1 MTNAKN
7 NSQPTQNMISVRNIY
22 KNFGNKKTGE
32 LSVLRGI
39 SCDIKRG
46 ERVVIIGPSGSGK
59 STFLRCM
66 NLLEDPTYG
75 EVWLDGRLVTAPDP
89 YLHPNVIKLSKT
101 FEKLSKADP
110 NATEQ
115 ELIDLIKKDDLL
127 RVREGKA
134 YRKLLQ
140 KIEHKYGID
149 INIARQR
156 MGMVFQSFN
165 LFNNLTI
172 MQNLTLAPVQ
182 LHLKT
187 KEEAEAK
194 ATELLHRIGL
204 YDKKD
209 EYPSKLSGGQKQRIA
224 IIRALAMDPDVM
236 LFDEPTSALDPEMVG
251 EVLDL
256 IRSLAD
262 EGMTMVIVTHEM
274 GFAKEVAT
282 RVIFVDQGK
291 IQEEAPPKEFF
302 ENPQNE
308 RLKEFLSKVL

>member
-1 MTNAKN
+1 MTNDKN
-7 NSQPTQNMISVRNIY
+7 MVQKSEPMISVKNIY
-22 KNFGNKKTGE
+22 KTFGNKKTGE

-39 SCDIKRG
+39 SCDIKKG

-66 NLLEDPTYG
+66 NLLEEPTYG
-75 EVWLDGRLVTAPDP
+75 EIWLDGRLVTAPDP
-89 YLHPNVIKLSKT
+89 YLHRAAIKISNT
-101 FEKLSKADP
+101 FQRLAKADP
-110 NATEQ
+110 NASPE
-115 ELIDLIKKDDLL
+115 ELVDLIKKDDLL
-127 RVREGKA
+127 RKREGKA
-134 YRKLLQ
+134 YKKILQ
-140 KIEHKYGID
+140 NVVNKHSID
-149 INIARQR
+149 INLARQR
-156 MGMVFQSFN
+156 MGMVFQHFN

-172 MQNLTLAPVQ
+172 MQNLTLAPIQ

-187 KEEAEAK
+187 KEAAEEK
-194 ATELLHRIGL
+194 ATALLQRIGL

-224 IIRALAMDPDVM
+224 IIRALAMDPDVI

-274 GFAKEVAT
+274 GFAKEVGT
-282 RVIFVDQGK
+282 RIIFVDEGK
-291 IQEEAPPKEFF
+291 IKEEAPPQEFF
-302 ENPQNE
+302 EHPQNE
-308 RLKEFLSKVL
+308 RLQEFLSKVL

>member
-1 MTNAKN
+1 MTNDKIKTNKPEA
-7 NSQPTQNMISVRNIY
+7 MISVKNIY

-39 SCDIKRG
+39 SCDIKKG

-66 NLLEDPTYG
+66 NLLEEPTYG
-75 EVWLDGRLVTAPDP
+75 EIWLDGRLVTPVDP
-89 YLHPNVIKLSKT
+89 YLHRSAIKISKT
-101 FEKLSKADP
+101 FEKLAKADP
-110 NATEQ
+110 NATPD
-115 ELIDLIKKDDLL
+115 ELVDLIKKDDLL
-127 RVREGKA
+127 RKREGKA
-134 YRKLLQ
+134 FKKILQ
-140 KIEHKYGID
+140 NVVNKHSID
-149 INIARQR
+149 INLARQR

-165 LFNNLTI
+165 LFNNLTV

-187 KEEAEAK
+187 KEEAEAN
-194 ATELLHRIGL
+194 ASALLQRIGL

-224 IIRALAMDPDVM
+224 IVRALAMNPDVI

-291 IQEEAPPKEFF
+291 IQEEAPPQEFF
-302 ENPQNE
+302 ENPKNE